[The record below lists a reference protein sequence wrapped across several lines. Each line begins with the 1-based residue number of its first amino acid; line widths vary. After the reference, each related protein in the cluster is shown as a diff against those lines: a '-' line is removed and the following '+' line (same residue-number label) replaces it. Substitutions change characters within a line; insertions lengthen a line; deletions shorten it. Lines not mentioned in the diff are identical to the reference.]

1 MHSVL
6 RAVFALTIIQ
16 TLIDKQRDDHTKKLV
31 ALCCLLALTSV
42 VRTKDFVLF
51 TSQLLITLSSF
62 PTHSISSYSLHPI
75 PVSFL
80 VHFLL
85 FLLLFL
91 LYLHLLHLFS
101 SAVFSNFL
109 LFTVPVG
116 TVVCS
121 ASSVTWWA
129 LTYLLTPWS
138 RVLLE
143 KLTSKLCS

>member
-91 LYLHLLHLFS
+91 LYLRLFL
-101 SAVFSNFL
+101 SAAFSNFL

-129 LTYLLTPWS
+129 QWNEYNIQ
-138 RVLLE
+138 RV
-143 KLTSKLCS
+143 